1 MTSRWC
7 VPEVVGELLGGLPRA
22 STSTTH
28 WLNYT
33 TQSSISLI
41 LTLGHR
47 GYLVVAL
54 GRIGHILSGMAC
66 SQGATDFPSSC
77 DNGHVTGSVRTTCPT
92 EREAASIVFFS
103 GIKKILCLALA
114 FLITVGCAACTENNP
129 GSSITYTPEFLPVH
143 LILSS
148 SGVSIGG
155 NTSLITPVGSF
166 SIGASYQLLPPY
178 NGTYVVL
185 RNRTTGYD
193 KIFEVHYGGNQ
204 FSAVINGSTTIDVS
218 NGQVLIDVT
227 AGNIKE
233 VTFKRVPN
241 EIPKQ
246 SQPSWLHPIT
256 ARWDAGWE
264 QSWYKPFALTR
275 LAYND
280 STIRKWYGIGFVW
293 FLLRLILTIVFF
305 IIDVILSL
313 GFLLGQI
320 GFLFFGATARNVIYG
335 LLVLIALG
343 FAGLVVAI
351 FRDF

>member
-1 MTSRWC
+1 
-7 VPEVVGELLGGLPRA
+7 
-22 STSTTH
+22 
-28 WLNYT
+28 
-33 TQSSISLI
+33 
-41 LTLGHR
+41 
-47 GYLVVAL
+47 
-54 GRIGHILSGMAC
+54 MAC
-66 SQGATDFPSSC
+66 SQEGTALSSSC
-77 DNGHVTGSVRTTCPT
+77 DNRHAADSADATCPT
-92 EREAASIVFFS
+92 RNKVTSVSFFLDV
-103 GIKKILCLALA
+103 KKILGFALA
-114 FLITVGCAACTENNP
+114 FLITLGCAACTENNP

-143 LILSS
+143 LTLSQ

-166 SIGASYQLLPPY
+166 SIGASYQLLPLY

-193 KIFEVHYGGNQ
+193 KIFEVHYGGSQ
-204 FSAVINGSTTIDVS
+204 FSAVINGTTDIEVS

-233 VTFKRVPN
+233 VTFKHIPN
-241 EIPKQ
+241 ETPKQ

-256 ARWDAGWE
+256 ARWDAGWK

-280 STIRKWYGIGFVW
+280 STIEKWYGIGFVW

-320 GFLFFGATARNVIYG
+320 GFLFFGATGRNVIYG
-335 LLVLIALG
+335 ILVLIALIFFG
-343 FAGLVVAI
+343 YVFAFFG
-351 FRDF
+351 DY